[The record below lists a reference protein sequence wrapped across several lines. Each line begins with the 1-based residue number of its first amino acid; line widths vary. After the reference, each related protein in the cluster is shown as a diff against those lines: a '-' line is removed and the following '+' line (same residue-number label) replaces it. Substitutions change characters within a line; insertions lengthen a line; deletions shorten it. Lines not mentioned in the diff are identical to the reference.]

1 MFRRNKTMTVDH
13 GDDHNLAPA
22 NSGEP
27 QTLANYYEK
36 FNQLLTK
43 YVTYAAPRQFAL
55 CQDPFR
61 EDAEGWVFA
70 WGAAFDD
77 RAVVFSPDGKLTGT
91 FNSADSALDLF
102 SRTHDL
108 YLVWTD
114 PTIFDQSDAIMT

>member
-1 MFRRNKTMTVDH
+1 MSVDH
-13 GDDHNLAPA
+13 DDDHTLAPA
-22 NSGEP
+22 TNGE
-27 QTLANYYEK
+27 QQQALADYYEK
-36 FNQLLTK
+36 FDQLLTK
-43 YVTYAAPRQFAL
+43 YVTYAAPRLFAL

-77 RAVVFSPDGKLTGT
+77 RAVVFSPDGKITGI

-102 SRTHDL
+102 SRTQYL

-114 PTIFDQSDAIMT
+114 PTIFDQSDAITT